1 MRQIPD
7 LLAVLQQIVRRAMAI
22 LPHAPRGC
30 LLLREGDRFV
40 ARALV
45 GFDAPPGFSSRVP
58 VDAKLTDEG
67 GALGAAARSDAA
79 RASRIVDA
87 RAWYRTYLPF
97 AIEAGRGVPEGAG
110 LLVAPIHL
118 CGEPAGY
125 LAIEQAASEPPDE
138 ERRATIDV
146 LAGTAG
152 DALERHRLYDDKA
165 SAAQEI
171 RLFERLLQEVGTTL
185 ALHDLIEII
194 AHGIKS
200 VQLDPSWNT
209 VEIWL
214 IEEDRGGDGPAPARG
229 DLGVRVYRAPPSEP
243 TTYFQNIRAGA
254 ECAARPLG
262 VSIDWRT
269 GHGGDG
275 EGSQRA
281 LLDEAIGRRMSGI
294 IVAPSNP
301 ERAEEAFR
309 RAAETDIPVVVI
321 DTPPIPGSRAPLYIG
336 TDNVASGRL
345 AAEVMKRLLPGGG
358 VVAPLGAVGLAL
370 NIRERIEGFRA
381 AALGSNLTV
390 LPTIPCDWDQEAGT
404 RLATAAL
411 EGRSDITGAFGAA
424 ADNGPSW
431 GRAARALG
439 RAGDLKVVGFDLVAR
454 TVALL
459 RQGAIHATIVQRED
473 DMGVRAVET
482 IHRMITRGV
491 GPTLA
496 ELPPSRVLHTRVD
509 CVTLEQTPW
518 STTLSDYLTLD
529 AARRAA
535 AGHGGRIARVD
546 RAIEVMM
553 IGHSPASS
561 SVAEDQVSIPTR
573 SLVRRAIESGR
584 PVVIDPTERGAGA
597 DAALP
602 AAHDGARTAVAV
614 PLQGRG
620 NVLGALVLSSA
631 RKEACDAGD
640 VAFLVRVAGTVA
652 VGVENARLLRRI
664 SARTEELERA
674 NLQQAAML
682 QTIRELSSPVVPIA
696 DGILVM
702 PVVGVMDA
710 QRSGDFIASMLREI
724 DAKRARVVLIDVTGM
739 AFVDATAASRL
750 FEAAQAA
757 ALLGAEAV
765 LVGIR
770 PEAAQMMVRQGLDL
784 GSMVTHANLASGFRY
799 ALSVVRRRQAKR
811 G

>member
-1 MRQIPD
+1 MRQVPD

-22 LPHAPRGC
+22 LPHAPRGS

-45 GFDAPPGFSSRVP
+45 GFDAPPGFSSRAP
-58 VDAKLTDEG
+58 VGAELAGEG
-67 GALGAAARSDAA
+67 GALGAAAPFDGAH
-79 RASRIVDA
+79 ASRIVDA

-97 AIEAGRGVPEGAG
+97 ALEARCGVPEGAG
-110 LLVAPIHL
+110 LLVAPIQL

-125 LAIEQAASEPPDE
+125 LAIEQATMESPDE
-138 ERRATIDV
+138 ERCATIEV

-171 RLFERLLQEVGTTL
+171 RLFERLLHAVGTTL
-185 ALHDLIEII
+185 ALHDLIETI

-214 IEEDRGGDGPAPARG
+214 LEEDRVGDGPGHARG
-229 DLGVRVYRAPPSEP
+229 DLCARVYRAPASEP

-254 ECAARPLG
+254 DSAARPLG
-262 VSIDWRT
+262 VSIDSRT
-269 GHGGDG
+269 GDGGDG

-281 LLDEAIGRRMSGI
+281 LLDEAIRRRMSGI
-294 IVAPSNP
+294 IIAPSNP
-301 ERAEEAFR
+301 ESAEEAFR
-309 RAAETDIPVVVI
+309 QAAEMDIPVVVI
-321 DTPPIPGSRAPLYIG
+321 DTPPIQGSRAPLYIG
-336 TDNVASGRL
+336 TDNMASGRL

-358 VVAPLGAVGLAL
+358 VVASLGAVGLAL
-370 NIRERIEGFRA
+370 NIRERVDGFWA

-404 RLATAAL
+404 RLAMAAL
-411 EGRSDITGAFGAA
+411 EGRSDVAGAFGAA

-439 RAGDLKVVGFDLVAR
+439 RAGDLKIVGFDLVAR

-473 DMGVRAVET
+473 DMGFRAVET

-518 STTLSDYLTLD
+518 STTLSDYLSLE

-535 AGHGGRIARVD
+535 AGNGGRIAPVAA
-546 RAIEVMM
+546 AIEVMM
-553 IGHSPASS
+553 IGHSPPSS
-561 SVAEDQVSIPTR
+561 SVVEDQVSIPMR
-573 SLVRRAIESGR
+573 SLVHRAIESGR
-584 PVVIDPTERGAGA
+584 PVVIDPAEGGA

-602 AAHDGARTAVAV
+602 AAHEGARTAIAV

-620 NVLGALVLSSA
+620 DVLGALVLSSA
-631 RKEACDAGD
+631 RREACGAGE

-652 VGVENARLLRRI
+652 IGVENARLLRRI
-664 SARTEELERA
+664 SARSEELERA

-702 PVVGVMDA
+702 PIVGVMDA

-724 DAKRARVVLIDVTGM
+724 DTKRAHVVLIDVTGM

-750 FEAAQAA
+750 VEAAQAA

-770 PEAAQMMVRQGLDL
+770 PEAAQMMVRQGLDV

-799 ALSVVRRRQAKR
+799 ALSRVRRRAAKR